1 MTWSYIA
8 GIDIGNSSTEVALA
22 TLNEAGALTITHSAL
37 AETTGIKGTLRN
49 VFGIQEALA
58 LVAKRAGINVSD
70 ISLIRINEAT
80 PVIGDVAMETITE
93 TIITES
99 TMIGHNP
106 KTPGGVGL
114 GVGITITPEELLTRP
129 ADSSYILVV
138 SSAFDFADI
147 ANVINASMRAG
158 YQITGVILQRDD
170 GVLVSNRL
178 EKSLPIVDEVLY
190 IDRIPLGMLAAI
202 EVAVPGKV
210 IETLSNPYGIAT
222 VFNLNADET
231 KNIVP
236 MARALIGNRSAVV
249 VKTPSGDV
257 KARAIPAG
265 NLELQAQGR
274 TVRVDVAAGAEAIM
288 KAVDGCGK
296 LDNVTGEAGTNIGGM
311 LEHVRQT
318 MAELTNKPSSEIF
331 IQDLLAVDTSVPVS
345 VTGGLA
351 GEFSLE
357 QAVGIASMVKSDRL
371 QMAMIAREIEQ
382 KLNIDVQI
390 GGAEAEAAILGALT
404 TPGTTRPLAILD
416 LGAGSTDASI
426 INPKGEIIAT
436 HLAGAGDMVTM
447 IIARELGLEDRY
459 LAEEIK
465 KYPLAKVESL
475 FHLRHEDGS
484 VQFFPTPL
492 PPAVFARVCVVKPD
506 ELVPLPGDLVLE
518 KVRAIRRSAKERVF
532 VTNALR
538 ALRQVSPTGNIRDIP
553 FVVLVG
559 GSSLDFEVP
568 QLVTDALAHYRLVAG
583 RGNIRGSEGPRN
595 AVATGLILS
604 WHKEFAHGQ

>member
-1 MTWSYIA
+1 MRYIA

-22 TLNEAGALTITHSAL
+22 RQDETGALTITHSAL

-49 VFGIQEALA
+49 MFGIQEALA

-106 KTPGGVGL
+106 KTPGGAGL

>member
-1 MTWSYIA
+1 MRYIA

-22 TLNEAGALTITHSAL
+22 RQDETGALTITHSAL

-506 ELVPLPGDLVLE
+506 ELVPLPGDLALE
-518 KVRAIRRSAKERVF
+518 KVRAIRRSAKERVI

-538 ALRQVSPTGNIRDIP
+538 ALRQVS
-553 FVVLVG
+553 
-559 GSSLDFEVP
+559 
-568 QLVTDALAHYRLVAG
+568 
-583 RGNIRGSEGPRN
+583 
-595 AVATGLILS
+595 
-604 WHKEFAHGQ
+604 

>member
-1 MTWSYIA
+1 MRYIA

-22 TLNEAGALTITHSAL
+22 RQDETGALTITHSAL

-49 VFGIQEALA
+49 MFGIQEALA

-296 LDNVTGEAGTNIGGM
+296 LDNVTGEAGTNISGM

-506 ELVPLPGDLVLE
+506 ELVPLPGDLALE

-595 AVATGLILS
+595 AVATGLILF
-604 WHKEFAHGQ
+604 WHKEFAYGQ

>member
-1 MTWSYIA
+1 MRYIA

-22 TLNEAGALTITHSAL
+22 TLNETGALTITHSAL

-58 LVAKRAGINVSD
+58 LVAKRAGINVRD

-106 KTPGGVGL
+106 KTPGGAGL

-506 ELVPLPGDLVLE
+506 ELVPLPGDLALE

>member
-1 MTWSYIA
+1 MRYIA

-22 TLNEAGALTITHSAL
+22 RQDETGALTITHSAL

-114 GVGITITPEELLTRP
+114 GVGITITPEELLIRP

-318 MAELTNKPSSEIF
+318 MAELTNKPSSEVF

-447 IIARELGLEDRY
+447 IITRELGLEDRY

-506 ELVPLPGDLVLE
+506 ELVPLPGDLALE

>member
-1 MTWSYIA
+1 MRYIA

-22 TLNEAGALTITHSAL
+22 RQDETGALTITHSAL

-106 KTPGGVGL
+106 KTPGGAGL

-274 TVRVDVAAGAEAIM
+274 TVCVDVAAGAEAIM

-318 MAELTNKPSSEIF
+318 MAELTNKPSSDIF

-506 ELVPLPGDLVLE
+506 ELVPLPGDLALE

-604 WHKEFAHGQ
+604 WHKEFAYGQ

>member
-1 MTWSYIA
+1 MRYIA

-138 SSAFDFADI
+138 SSVFDFADI

-274 TVRVDVAAGAEAIM
+274 TVRVDVAASAEAIM

-506 ELVPLPGDLVLE
+506 ELVPLPGDLALE

>member
-1 MTWSYIA
+1 MRYIA

-22 TLNEAGALTITHSAL
+22 RQDETGALTITHSAL

-288 KAVDGCGK
+288 KAVNGCGK

-371 QMAMIAREIEQ
+371 QMAMIARQIEQ

-506 ELVPLPGDLVLE
+506 ELVPLPGDLALE

-604 WHKEFAHGQ
+604 WHKEFAYGQ